1 LNSKTNDD
9 PRQQLDTDPTTSE
22 KSELNP
28 QTYTVG
34 SFNGIGTTIYDN
46 IVPFLGI
53 LLGSAGVIQG
63 LIVSIKQ
70 LGGALMNPV
79 WGRLSDYFGRRCFL
93 MLGNLFLAILSF
105 ITPFSPDPVF
115 LLGLLVFETLA
126 LSIINPT
133 WNGYLGDITSVSKR
147 GRMLSRIGF
156 SITIIGNLG
165 LLITMVF
172 LGNDDPAISTPEILI
187 LPFFVAGTSYFV
199 AMVVAYFLPTK
210 NLRKRPKTVIPSIS
224 FKDMKFTPIY
234 ARLLLIETIFFLAW
248 SSAWPVYPYITIEVA
263 NSWLDIGLLTFAMAL
278 TIALSQYAGG
288 NLISK
293 FGSKKI
299 IVVSRIAIVIAPILF
314 LAAAIFDSIEIIYIS
329 NAIVGLSL
337 GASGIAIV
345 TIILNN
351 APEESKATY
360 MALYAM
366 FLGIAGFIGST
377 TMGGI
382 LQFLSGNNKPSLGV
396 LTILLLL
403 VAFARLFS
411 WFSYFFLLQ
420 DKREISN

>member
-1 LNSKTNDD
+1 MD
-9 PRQQLDTDPTTSE
+9 PPPRE

-28 QTYTVG
+28 QAYTVG

-79 WGRLSDYFGRRCFL
+79 WGRLSDYFGRRRFL
-93 MLGNLFLAILSF
+93 MLGNLLLALISF

-133 WNGYLGDITSVSKR
+133 WNGYLGDITSISKR

-156 SITIIGNLG
+156 SITIISNLG
-165 LLITMVF
+165 LLITMSF
-172 LGNDDPAISTPEILI
+172 LGNDDPSTSVPEILI
-187 LPFFVAGTSYFV
+187 LPFVIAGLSYLF

-224 FKDMKFTPIY
+224 FKNVKFTPIF
-234 ARLLLIETIFFLAW
+234 ARLLLIETIFFLSW
-248 SSAWPVYPYITIEVA
+248 SFAWPVYPYITIDVA
-263 NSWLDIGLLTFAMAL
+263 NTWLDIGLLTFAMAL

-299 IVVSRIAIVIAPILF
+299 IIISRTAIVIAPLLF
-314 LAAAIFDSIEIIYIS
+314 LSAAIFDSIELIYLS

-366 FLGIAGFIGST
+366 CLGIAGFIGST

-382 LQFLSGNNKPSLGV
+382 LQFLSGNNKPNIDII
-396 LTILLLL
+396 TILLLL
-403 VAFARLFS
+403 VAFVRLVS